1 MFWIIGYVL
10 FVAYAAGL
18 FTYSVTHDRP
28 WAAVGILLSVSGFQ
42 LTVLETIN
50 SSVAIGGAVVG
61 LLLVGRDLVTAL
73 QPKLSGALIASHR
86 DHHAE
91 RAS

>member
-1 MFWIIGYVL
+1 MLWMSGYVL

-18 FTYSVTHDRP
+18 FAYSVTHDRP

-50 SSVAIGGAVVG
+50 PTVAIGIAIVG
-61 LLLVGRDLVTAL
+61 LLFVGRDLVSAL
-73 QPKLSGALIASHR
+73 QPRLSGALVSSHR
-86 DHHAE
+86 DRRAE